1 MDDGGRAIPW
11 NVIFSRMKFLRSRSG
26 RMSRLRCNRTYANT
40 RDVAGS
46 LIFKTTF
53 RSCDPDVKNGQ
64 RDVTNIRGRE
74 AISLEQRIKNI
85 LNFSEIKLLPVF
97 RSRVSFLAR
106 TDNNIREQ
114 PSFRKD
120 FPFE

>member
-1 MDDGGRAIPW
+1 MAAGPW

-106 TDNNIREQ
+106 TGNNIREQ